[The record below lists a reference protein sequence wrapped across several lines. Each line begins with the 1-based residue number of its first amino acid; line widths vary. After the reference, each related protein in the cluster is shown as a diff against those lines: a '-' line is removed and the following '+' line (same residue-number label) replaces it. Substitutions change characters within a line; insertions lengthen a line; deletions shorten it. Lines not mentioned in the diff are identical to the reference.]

1 MELVSESLVLLI
13 QIRNSKLSPSFMVN
27 GSLITLFSPFSL
39 FVDIFTFITTVVL
52 VTASGALAPGPLFF
66 TNFTHGTKSGAK
78 GGLAF
83 SVGHTIVEL
92 SLVMFLAITLQVVVH
107 EPLIKL
113 VVGVAGG
120 TALLVFG
127 VLQIREALTSKSTVA
142 SEKQPRAAGALK
154 NPLLL
159 GTVFTG
165 LNPYFIIWW
174 LAIGLKLIMTA
185 LELASFVGVFIMY
198 VSHVWMDYA
207 WLIGTAYLA
216 KKGTNLAGRKGYR
229 VIMII
234 FGAILI
240 GYGVFFLVSPFLTAP
255 Q

>member
-1 MELVSESLVLLI
+1 
-13 QIRNSKLSPSFMVN
+13 
-27 GSLITLFSPFSL
+27 
-39 FVDIFTFITTVVL
+39 VDILSFIATVVV

-66 TNFTHGTKSGAK
+66 TNITQGTKLGAK

-83 SVGHTIVEL
+83 SVGHTIIEL
-92 SLVMFLAITLQVVVH
+92 SLVTFLALTMQFVIN
-107 EPLIKL
+107 EPSIKL
-113 VVGVAGG
+113 VVGVTGG

-127 VLQIREALTSKSTVA
+127 VLQIRGALTSKSSVA
-142 SEKQPRAAGALK
+142 GEKQPALK

-174 LAIGLKLIMTA
+174 LTIGLTLIITA

-198 VSHVWMDYA
+198 ISHVWMDYA

-229 VIMII
+229 ILMVI
-234 FGAILI
+234 FGAILVYFGLYYLI
-240 GYGVFFLVSPFLTAP
+240 SAFF
-255 Q
+255 

>member
-1 MELVSESLVLLI
+1 MRI
-13 QIRNSKLSPSFMVN
+13 LSYP
-27 GSLITLFSPFSL
+27 I
-39 FVDIFTFITTVVL
+39 FVDIFTFIVTVVV

-66 TNFTHGTKSGAK
+66 TNITHGTKSGAK

-83 SVGHTIVEL
+83 SVGHTIFEL
-92 SLVMFLAITLQVVVH
+92 SLVMFLALTLQVVSN

-113 VVGVAGG
+113 IVGVVGG

-127 VLQIREALTSKSTVA
+127 ALQIRGALTPKPIAA
-142 SEKQPRAAGALK
+142 SEREQSLK

-165 LNPYFIIWW
+165 LNPYFILWW
-174 LAIGLKLIMTA
+174 LTIGLTLIITA

-198 VSHVWMDYA
+198 ISHVWMDYA

-229 VIMII
+229 ILMVI
-234 FGAILI
+234 FGAILVCF
-240 GYGVFFLVSPFLTAP
+240 GVYYLISPFF
-255 Q
+255 

>member
-1 MELVSESLVLLI
+1 
-13 QIRNSKLSPSFMVN
+13 
-27 GSLITLFSPFSL
+27 
-39 FVDIFTFITTVVL
+39 VDILSFVATVVV

-66 TNFTHGTKSGAK
+66 TNVTHGTTSGAK

-83 SVGHTIVEL
+83 SVGHTIIEL
-92 SLVMFLAITLQVVVH
+92 SLVMFLALTLQVVIN

-113 VVGVAGG
+113 VVGVVGG

-127 VLQIREALTSKSTVA
+127 VLQIRGALTSKSTVA
-142 SEKQPRAAGALK
+142 GEKQSTLK

-174 LAIGLKLIMTA
+174 LTIGLTLIITA

-198 VSHVWMDYA
+198 ISHVWMDYA

-229 VIMII
+229 IIMII
-234 FGAILI
+234 FGVILI
-240 GYGVFFLVSPFLTAP
+240 CYGLYFLMPPFF
-255 Q
+255 

>member
-1 MELVSESLVLLI
+1 MWI
-13 QIRNSKLSPSFMVN
+13 
-27 GSLITLFSPFSL
+27 LFYRI
-39 FVDIFTFITTVVL
+39 FVDIFTFIATVV
-52 VTASGALAPGPLFF
+52 VVSASGALAPGPMFF
-66 TNFTHGTKSGAK
+66 TNITHGAKSGAK

-83 SVGHTIVEL
+83 SVGHTIFEL
-92 SLVMFLAITLQVVVH
+92 SFVVFLAFTLETVTT
-107 EPLIKL
+107 EANKALINL
-113 VVGVAGG
+113 VLGVAGG

-127 VLQIREALTSKSTVA
+127 FLQIREAWTSAKSTVA
-142 SEKQPRAAGALK
+142 DKGGIPAK

-174 LAIGLKLIMTA
+174 LTIGMTLLIKPA
-185 LELASFVGVFIMY
+185 LDLASFAGVFLMY
-198 VSHVWMDYA
+198 GLHVWMDYA

-229 VIMII
+229 GIMII

-240 GYGVFFLVSPFLTAP
+240 GYGLYFLSTALL
-255 Q
+255 

>member
-1 MELVSESLVLLI
+1 M
-13 QIRNSKLSPSFMVN
+13 
-27 GSLITLFSPFSL
+27 
-39 FVDIFTFITTVVL
+39 DILTFIATVVV

-66 TNFTHGTKSGAK
+66 TNITEGTKSGAK

-83 SVGHTIVEL
+83 SVGHTIFEL
-92 SLVMFLAITLQVVVH
+92 SLVIFLALTLQTVVN

-120 TALLVFG
+120 AALLVFG
-127 VLQIREALTSKSTVA
+127 FLQIRGALTSKSTVA
-142 SEKQPRAAGALK
+142 GKSGVQSK

-159 GTVFTG
+159 GTLFTG
-165 LNPYFIIWW
+165 LNPYFILWW
-174 LAIGLKLIMTA
+174 LTIGMTLIVNA
-185 LELASFVGVFIMY
+185 LEIASFAGVFIMY

-216 KKGTNLAGRKGYR
+216 KKGTNLTGGKGYR
-229 VIMII
+229 VILVI

-240 GYGVFFLVSPFLTAP
+240 YFGVSFLVSPFL
-255 Q
+255 